1 MAIDDDDDI
10 MVYAPDQEDVEKTV
24 YGYIAKYS
32 EEHGGADPTNRA
44 GSGAKGKGL
53 SGKFESMFNDV
64 FQAGGIAAVEAA
76 RQALNDISTTENER
90 LSIAKSYT
98 NELREQT
105 TQMAMQNQQL
115 ASSITKKEIYRQSD
129 ETLQST
135 LDRNQMKRV
144 QDASHV
150 TGMEPIPVVIKEQP
164 NTSKNTPSILSVP
177 QQAQGPGN
185 SPSSRVNAPTGRVNA
200 TGGRIRP
207 TNVSS
212 NLDTYKE
219 VLGKLGMNNVLRSVN
234 QFDGVIDR
242 IRRGSEGLQKLGDTI
257 NPSKASV
264 NLATSGSRIPSGDEV
279 AANQTE
285 EARQAVS
292 GSNTTMSESA
302 VSKGGVGAVTQ
313 KMADTAEKA
322 GSIASTAT
330 EGGFAARAASTI
342 GGGLSKAAGLLGRVA
357 SNPIVAGGTAVLGA
371 VKAGRDEM
379 FNARRMGSL
388 QGGGGGEGLA
398 MQGEDRIQDAKNFL
412 GISNVSGDELDRY
425 RTNASRQGFD
435 INSDAGRNYVDIQ
448 SYAKEQ
454 GIDPNVAG
462 DFTRNIVAFGGSADD
477 AKQAL
482 DDLKE
487 SAKNT
492 GVDLESLAK
501 STAKASDA
509 VDRYQGGNSEEN
521 RKRTAE
527 TTTGLMDAF
536 RSSNPNI
543 TPDQAQGIVSNP
555 MFTMMAMQAA
565 PEKDKWNFIAPE
577 LASSYLN
584 DNPEVSKQAANNI
597 KGFDKGIQQYIYNSA
612 KSSTRYHYTDKEARN
627 ISDRMTAYLNHQM
640 GLDALSSNATAFGN
654 DLRNNDYKVNIHVTA
669 SDDLN
674 VKVRQSNAREQAFSG
689 TAPYTAINNDRP

>member
-1 MAIDDDDDI
+1 MAIGDDDDDL
-10 MVYAPDQEDVEKTV
+10 MVYAPDQEDVENTV

-32 EEHGGADPTNRA
+32 EEHGAIDPTNRA
-44 GSGAKGKGL
+44 VYDNKGSGL
-53 SGKFESMFNDV
+53 SGKFESMFKDV

-115 ASSITKKEIYRQSD
+115 ASSITKKEIYRQSN

-135 LDRNQMKRV
+135 LDQNQMKRI
-144 QDASHV
+144 QNASHIS
-150 TGMEPIPVVIKEQP
+150 GMEPIPVVIKEQS
-164 NTSKNTPSILSVP
+164 NTSRNTSSAPSVP
-177 QQAQGPGN
+177 RTTQNPTTIHGERIN
-185 SPSSRVNAPTGRVNA
+185 SP
-200 TGGRIRP
+200 GGRIRP

-234 QFDGVIDR
+234 QFDSFVER
-242 IRRGSEGLQKLGDTI
+242 FRRGSEGLQKLGDTI

-285 EARQAVS
+285 EARNAVS

-302 VSKGGVGAVTQ
+302 VSRGGVGAVTQ
-313 KMADTAEKA
+313 KMADAAEKA

-330 EGGFAARAASTI
+330 EGGIAARAASRI
-342 GGGLSKAAGLLGRVA
+342 GGGLSRAAGLLGRVA
-357 SNPIVAGGTAVLGA
+357 SNPVVAAGTAVLGA
-371 VKAGRDEM
+371 VKTGRDEM

-388 QGGGGGEGLA
+388 QGGSAGEGVI
-398 MQGEDRIQDAKNFL
+398 MQGENRIQDARNFL
-412 GISNVSGDELDRY
+412 GISNVSGDDLDRY

-435 INSDAGRNYVDIQ
+435 INSDAGRNYIDIQ

-462 DFTRNIVAFGGSADD
+462 DFVRNIVAFGGSTDD
-477 AKQAL
+477 AKRSL
-482 DDLKE
+482 DDLRE

-501 STAKASDA
+501 STAKASVA

-521 RKRTAE
+521 RRNTAE
-527 TTTGLMDAF
+527 TTTGLMNAF

-543 TPDQAQGIVSNP
+543 TPDQAQSIVSNP

-584 DNPEVSKQAANNI
+584 DNPEVSKQAANNL
-597 KGFDKGIQQYIYNSA
+597 KGFDKGIQQSIYNSV
-612 KSSTRYHYTDKEARN
+612 KSSTRYNYTDKEARN
-627 ISDRMTAYLNHQM
+627 VSDKVTAYFNHEL

-674 VKVRQSNAREQAFSG
+674 VKVKQSNAREQAFSG

>member
-1 MAIDDDDDI
+1 MAFDDDDDI
-10 MVYAPDQEDVEKTV
+10 MVYAPDQEDVENTV
-24 YGYIAKYS
+24 YGYIAKYA
-32 EEHGGADPTNRA
+32 EEHGNDPTNTVDTN
-44 GSGAKGKGL
+44 SNPKSM
-53 SGKFESMFNDV
+53 SGKFEAMFNDV

-76 RQALNDISTTENER
+76 RHALNEISTTENER

-150 TGMEPIPVVIKEQP
+150 SGMEPIPVVIKEQP
-164 NTSKNTPSILSVP
+164 NVSKNTPSVPSVP
-177 QQAQGPGN
+177 QQAYGPSI
-185 SPSSRVNAPTGRVNA
+185 SPSSRVNAPTGRVNVP
-200 TGGRIRP
+200 GGRIRP

-234 QFDGVIDR
+234 QFDSVIER
-242 IRRGSEGLQKLGDTI
+242 FRRGSEGLQKLGDTI

-279 AANQTE
+279 IAGETD
-285 EARQAVS
+285 EARKAVS
-292 GSNTTMSESA
+292 NSSTTMSESA

-313 KMADTAEKA
+313 KMADVAEKA
-322 GSIASTAT
+322 GSVASTAT
-330 EGGFAARAASTI
+330 EGGLAARAASTI
-342 GGGLSKAAGLLGRVA
+342 GGGLSKAAGLLGRIA
-357 SNPIVAGGTAVLGA
+357 SNPAVAAGTAVLGA

-388 QGGGGGEGLA
+388 QGGSAGEGIA

-412 GISNVSGDELDRY
+412 GISNVSGDDLDRY

-435 INSDAGRNYVDIQ
+435 INSDAGRNYIDIQ
-448 SYAKEQ
+448 GYAKEQ
-454 GIDPNVAG
+454 GIDSNVAG
-462 DFTRNIVAFGGSADD
+462 DFVRNIVAFGGSTDD

-482 DDLKE
+482 DDLRE

-501 STAKASDA
+501 STAKASVA
-509 VDRYQGGNSEEN
+509 VDRYQGGNPDEN
-521 RKRTAE
+521 RRKTVE
-527 TTTGLMDAF
+527 TTTDVMNAF

-543 TPDQAQGIVSNP
+543 TPEQAQGVVSNP
-555 MFTMMAMQAA
+555 LFTVMAMQNA
-565 PEKDKWNFIAPE
+565 PKGKEWNFLTPE
-577 LASSYLN
+577 LANSYLN
-584 DNPEVSKQAANNI
+584 KNPEVAKKATESI
-597 KGFDKGIQQYIYNSA
+597 KGFDKGIQQSVYNQAKMSGANDRDAREKADAMVAVMNHSA
-612 KSSTRYHYTDKEARN
+612 
-627 ISDRMTAYLNHQM
+627 
-640 GLDALSSNATAFGN
+640 GLDVLSSNATAYGN
-654 DLRNNDYKVNIHVTA
+654 DLRNNDYRVNIHVTA

-674 VKVRQSNAREQAFSG
+674 VKVKKSNAREQAFSG

>member
-115 ASSITKKEIYRQSD
+115 ASSITKKELYRQSD

-150 TGMEPIPVVIKEQP
+150 SGMEPIPVVIKEQP
-164 NTSKNTPSILSVP
+164 NTSKNTPSIPSVP
-177 QQAQGPGN
+177 QQVQGPGN
-185 SPSSRVNAPTGRVNA
+185 SPSGRVNAPTGRVNVP
-200 TGGRIRP
+200 GGRIRP

-285 EARQAVS
+285 QARQAVS

-330 EGGFAARAASTI
+330 EGGLAARAASTI

-388 QGGGGGEGLA
+388 QGGGGGEGLV

-555 MFTMMAMQAA
+555 MFTMLAMQAA
-565 PEKDKWNFIAPE
+565 PEGDKWNFIAPE

-584 DNPEVSKQAANNI
+584 DNPEVSKRAANSI
-597 KGFDKGIQQYIYNSA
+597 KGFDKGIQQNIYNSA
-612 KSSTRYHYTDKEARN
+612 KAEGRTDKEARN
-627 ISDRMTAYLNHQM
+627 RSDKIVAYVNHQM

>member
-10 MVYAPDQEDVEKTV
+10 MVYSPDQEDVEETV

-32 EEHGGADPTNRA
+32 EEHGGVDPANR
-44 GSGAKGKGL
+44 SVSDAKGKGL
-53 SGKFESMFNDV
+53 GGKFESMFNDV

-135 LDRNQMKRV
+135 LDRNQMKRI

-150 TGMEPIPVVIKEQP
+150 GGMEPIPVVIKEQP
-164 NTSKNTPSILSVP
+164 NVSKNTPSVPSVP
-177 QQAQGPGN
+177 QQAHGPST
-185 SPSSRVNAPTGRVNA
+185 SPSGRASAPTGRVNVP
-200 TGGRIRP
+200 GGRIRP

-234 QFDGVIDR
+234 QFDGIIDR

-322 GSIASTAT
+322 GSVASTAA
-330 EGGFAARAASTI
+330 EGGIAARAASSI

-357 SNPIVAGGTAVLGA
+357 SNPIVAGGTAILGA

-388 QGGGGGEGLA
+388 QGGSAGEGLA

-412 GISNVSGDELDRY
+412 GISNVSGDDLDRY

-435 INSDAGRNYVDIQ
+435 INSDAGRNYIDIQ
-448 SYAKEQ
+448 GYAKEQ

-462 DFTRNIVAFGGSADD
+462 DFVRNIVAFGGSTDD

-492 GVDLESLAK
+492 GVDLEFLAK
-501 STAKASDA
+501 STAKASVA
-509 VDRYQGGNSEEN
+509 VDRYQGGNPDEN
-521 RKRTAE
+521 RRKTAE
-527 TTTGLMDAF
+527 TTTDVMNAF

-543 TPDQAQGIVSNP
+543 TPEQAQGVVSNP
-555 MFTMMAMQAA
+555 LFTVMAMQNA
-565 PEKDKWNFIAPE
+565 PKGKEWNFLTPE
-577 LASSYLN
+577 LANSYLN
-584 DNPEVSKQAANNI
+584 KNPEVAKKATESI
-597 KGFDKGIQQYIYNSA
+597 KGFDKGIQQSVYNQAKMSGANDSDAKEKADAMVAVMNHSA
-612 KSSTRYHYTDKEARN
+612 
-627 ISDRMTAYLNHQM
+627 
-640 GLDALSSNATAFGN
+640 GLDALSSNATAYGN

-674 VKVRQSNAREQAFSG
+674 VKVKQSNSREQAFSG
-689 TAPYTAINNDRP
+689 TAPYTAINNDRL